1 MEVYNT
7 KHHRTAGHINYK
19 KKYMWVKNWAST
31 IIFSS
36 KIDLIS
42 LEIYHPAKY
51 STPCA
56 ISVYVFKKRSL
67 RKIPIITITCKQIDQ
82 WNKLQQES
90 NPIVYEIGKT
100 IKGYCVTYVFN
111 KTLKHNCVTYVFK
124 RRMTREADPK
134 TGWGRD
140 LKWAGA
146 GNPPLSDQRL
156 KTNTNRQEKQKTNK
170 YDFMRF

>member
-1 MEVYNT
+1 M
-7 KHHRTAGHINYK
+7 
-19 KKYMWVKNWAST
+19 KNWSST

-67 RKIPIITITCKQIDQ
+67 RKIPMITITCKQIDQ

-90 NPIVYEIGKT
+90 NSIVYEIGKT
-100 IKGYCVTYVFN
+100 IKGYFVTYVFN
-111 KTLKHNCVTYVFK
+111 KTLKPNCVTTCIQEEFEENDK
-124 RRMTREADPK
+124 GSRSKDRMRPRPKMGWSRQPTALRPK
-134 TGWGRD
+134 TKDKHKQSW
-140 LKWAGA
+140 KA
-146 GNPPLSDQRL
+146 
-156 KTNTNRQEKQKTNK
+156 KTFE
-170 YDFMRF
+170 